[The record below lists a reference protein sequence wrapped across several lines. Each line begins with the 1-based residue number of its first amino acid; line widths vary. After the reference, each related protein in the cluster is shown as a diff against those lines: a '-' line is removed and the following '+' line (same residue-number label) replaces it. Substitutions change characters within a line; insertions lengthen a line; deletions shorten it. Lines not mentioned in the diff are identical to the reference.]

1 MICAPTLK
9 NELTPLFVTDV
20 IKAFLKVPA
29 AEEGEGGGGGRLILS
44 CKLLIVLML
53 LFGLLAVFPD
63 PTGLIVCGLALVGL
77 GLGLGLGLGFV
88 VVTVGFLPDVV
99 VPDVVVP
106 DVVVPVLFVPVLVV
120 PVLVV
125 PALVLTGILTFPALP
140 SLPRLSAAASSEVRL
155 LATALSARLFLA
167 FISSGVA
174 AGYLKAF
181 SLAKLDSDSTL
192 ERSGANSACPEAG
205 EPLSCV
211 FFCSGS
217 R

>member
-1 MICAPTLK
+1 M
-9 NELTPLFVTDV
+9 
-20 IKAFLKVPA
+20 KVPA
-29 AEEGEGGGGGRLILS
+29 GEEGEGGGGGRLILS
-44 CKLLIVLML
+44 CNLVSVSLL
-53 LFGLLAVFPD
+53 LFGLLAVLGFTGLLALFPD
-63 PTGLIVCGLALVGL
+63 PTGSLVCGLSLVGL
-77 GLGLGLGLGFV
+77 GLDFV
-88 VVTVGFLPDVV
+88 VVTG
-99 VPDVVVP
+99 
-106 DVVVPVLFVPVLVV
+106 
-120 PVLVV
+120 
-125 PALVLTGILTFPALP
+125 LVLTGVVLTCVVLTGVVSTSVGVSFVFLLPLALTDFLTFPALP

>member
-77 GLGLGLGLGFV
+77 GLGLGFV

-140 SLPRLSAAASSEVRL
+140 SLPELSAVASSEVRL
-155 LATALSARLFLA
+155 SATALSARLFLA

-181 SLAKLDSDSTL
+181 SLVTLDSDSTL
-192 ERSGANSACPEAG
+192 ERSGVTSACPEAG